1 MQIWMQSY
9 TSGCLLRSV
18 LSKQM
23 KGVMPEAKSVAVLE
37 TTSNTVCDN
46 DAPCIFFEIL
56 SDEGLFMI
64 TDDAVVTFVRAG
76 TFELPGTGY
85 GAIGARERELVK
97 EWAQVT
103 LAVRRRPSWPC
114 RMLTLSGLAER
125 IEHGLRQRPL
135 RVVFTYFLHVISIV
149 ITCYQSHFFMHV
161 TIKPSSTQPPVTDAA
176 CIMITEDACCLHFVQ
191 IIRPV
196 GLFINWAA
204 VGC

>member
-1 MQIWMQSY
+1 MQSY

-97 EWAQVT
+97 EWTQVT
-103 LAVRRRPSWPC
+103 IAVRRRPSWPC

-135 RVVFTYFLHVISIV
+135 RVVFTYFFLHVISIV
-149 ITCYQSHFFMHV
+149 ITCYQSQFFMHV

>member
-1 MQIWMQSY
+1 MPLYAPGFKDLHVDACEANWI
-9 TSGCLLRSV
+9 TCHARS
-18 LSKQM
+18 K
-23 KGVMPEAKSVAVLE
+23 E

-46 DAPCIFFEIL
+46 DAPCIFFEII

-97 EWAQVT
+97 EWTQVT

-135 RVVFTYFLHVISIV
+135 RVVFTYFF
-149 ITCYQSHFFMHV
+149 CM
-161 TIKPSSTQPPVTDAA
+161 
-176 CIMITEDACCLHFVQ
+176 
-191 IIRPV
+191 
-196 GLFINWAA
+196 
-204 VGC
+204 

>member
-1 MQIWMQSY
+1 
-9 TSGCLLRSV
+9 
-18 LSKQM
+18 M

-97 EWAQVT
+97 EWTQVT

-176 CIMITEDACCLHFVQ
+176 CIMITENACFFLKKWPVCHGHVQ
-191 IIRPV
+191 FF
-196 GLFINWAA
+196 GLSH
-204 VGC
+204 